1 MNQNRF
7 LAAVALAFFST
18 QSSSLMLAPLLVDIA
33 AEFDVSVAVAG
44 QVGTATFAAWAISV
58 VSVGPLSD
66 SLGRRPVA
74 LAGLSLL
81 AVGVLASAFAPN
93 LETLMVTRVV
103 TGLGGGMIPPNGMAA
118 VVDVVPPAR
127 IARAIGTLVSFPTLS
142 AGIGVPAVAL
152 LADLGRWR
160 LPFLVIGFLLTA
172 CIVLNWFWFPKN
184 EAARP
189 RTFMVF
195 SRYRDLLALP
205 VLRSILA
212 ANLAQRIAYMAIFSY
227 LATYLIDDYGVS
239 VGAVAL
245 PLALVGIGGVIGSY
259 IGGTVAARPDRM
271 SLVAASARGGGVAA
285 ATLFSVDLPVWAVV
299 AIATVSIALLS
310 LPWTV
315 MIAVCT
321 EISGNSRATG
331 VGLLGVSNQTGAVG
345 GAALGGLLLAFSG
358 FPGIGY
364 LCLGAVVFS
373 AVVIVVFMRSAGA
386 GATLL
391 PDDSA
396 RSSAQSSPKVDSE

>member
-1 MNQNRF
+1 
-7 LAAVALAFFST
+7 
-18 QSSSLMLAPLLVDIA
+18 MLAPLLVDIA

-66 SLGRRPVA
+66 SLGWRPVA

-118 VVDVVPPAR
+118 VVDVVPAAR
-127 IARAIGTLVSFPTLS
+127 IALAIGTLISFTTLS
-142 AGIGVPAVAL
+142 AVIGVPAVAL
-152 LADLGRWR
+152 MADLGSWR
-160 LPFLVIGFLLTA
+160 LPFLVIGSLLTA

-184 EAARP
+184 EVAKP
-189 RTFMVF
+189 RAFTFF
-195 SRYRDLLALP
+195 SRYQDLLALP

-212 ANLAQRIAYMAIFSY
+212 ANLAQRIAYIAIFSY

-245 PLALVGIGGVIGSY
+245 PLGLVGIGGVFGSY
-259 IGGTVAARPDRM
+259 IGGTVATRPDRM
-271 SLVAASARGGGVAA
+271 SLIAASAIGGGVAA
-285 ATLFSVDLPVWAVV
+285 AALFSVDLPVWAVV

-315 MIAVCT
+315 MITVCT

-331 VGLLGVSNQTGAVG
+331 VGLVGVSNQTGAVG

-364 LCLGAVVFS
+364 LCLGTVVFS

-396 RSSAQSSPKVDSE
+396 RSSAQTDPE